1 MIEYYLFSFHQTCSA
16 HILHKYS
23 CLASLSVGMAYLQRS
38 TRSKMGSLSPTT
50 QGGKLRQREAHR
62 KPGASL
68 GVGQKRKM
76 SGSGHH
82 FSTIKSL
89 REVCKNNLGTQLPS
103 KPMRTGHLRPAI
115 NFFKEKKKKNQQ
127 QRKAV
132 LRGAN
137 MFRQSG
143 SQNNCLK
150 SQMNSTSTLRYLR
163 YVLNRRSEG
172 VKRSPSE

>member
-115 NFFKEKKKKNQQ
+115 NFFKEKKKKLTATKSSLKRHKHVQAEWKPKQ
-127 QRKAV
+127 
-132 LRGAN
+132 L
-137 MFRQSG
+137 
-143 SQNNCLK
+143 SQVPDEQHIDTEIFEIC
-150 SQMNSTSTLRYLR
+150 T
-163 YVLNRRSEG
+163 
-172 VKRSPSE
+172 